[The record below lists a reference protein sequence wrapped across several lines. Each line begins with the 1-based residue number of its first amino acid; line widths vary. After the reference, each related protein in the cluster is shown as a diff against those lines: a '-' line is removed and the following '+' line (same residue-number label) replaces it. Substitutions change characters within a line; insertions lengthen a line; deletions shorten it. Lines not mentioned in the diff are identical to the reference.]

1 MKYRDTGVGGIN
13 ERGDQFILQKQR
25 EHRLHVLGYTVVR
38 IMWHDLQNPLR
49 LRERLAAVGALG

>member
-13 ERGDQFILQKQR
+13 ERGDQFMLEKQR
-25 EHRLHVLGYTVVR
+25 EHRLYVLGYTVVR